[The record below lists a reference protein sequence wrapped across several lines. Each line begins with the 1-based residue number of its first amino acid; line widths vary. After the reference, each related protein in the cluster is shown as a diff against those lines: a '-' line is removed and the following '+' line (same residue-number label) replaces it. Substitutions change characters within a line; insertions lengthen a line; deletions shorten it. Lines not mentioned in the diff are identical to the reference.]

1 METKTING
9 KYEVLDTLLSDEYQ
23 SVHVCKISGSESEE
37 RFILN
42 EYRDR
47 DIIDTI
53 KDSFCYSG
61 DSVSESL
68 LDSFEVDGV
77 FYTLFPIPKG
87 TPLEEY
93 LSKHNL
99 TLADKM
105 RFTDQLLQK
114 FIGIEKSIPLIQ
126 YTLADLNN
134 LTISNRKYLNFSY
147 LFCFNKNKL
156 QIGFDTVCKKLGKI
170 ICCIFANNPEGDIEK
185 DKDAIPPGMFPIV
198 TKALE
203 GSYNSTKQIYQDFK
217 NTLLYKTFID
227 DVSLDEQIRKNIN
240 KAKKR
245 YVIYWPRFIA
255 SSLILLALLSGG
267 IWLASKAIPA
277 FISRLGSR
285 EATIKENTAPV
296 AGFSI
301 SINKIY
307 SGDEVTFIDK
317 SSDSDP
323 GDIIK
328 SRLWTIERNGTVILN
343 SDEEII
349 NFKFDEP
356 GNYTIS
362 LVVQDSRGA
371 ASEPFSHSIKVLEKP
386 EIPDDETGGS
396 DLPSE
401 LK

>member
-23 SVHVCKISGSESEE
+23 SVHICKVSGSEAEE

-53 KDSFCYSG
+53 KDSICYSG

-68 LDSFEVDGV
+68 IDSFEVDGA

-87 TPLEEY
+87 TPLEQY

-105 RFTDQLLQK
+105 RFTDQLLQI

-134 LTISNRKYLNFSY
+134 LTISNRKFLNFSY
-147 LFCFNKNKL
+147 LFCFSKNKL
-156 QIGFDTVCKKLGKI
+156 QIGYDAVIKRLGQL

-198 TKALE
+198 TKALQ
-203 GSYNSTKQIYQDFK
+203 GSYNSTKQMYQDFK

-227 DVSLDEQIRKNIN
+227 DISLDEQIRKNIN

-245 YVIYWPRFIA
+245 YVIYWPKFIA
-255 SSLILLALLSGG
+255 SSLILIAILSGV

-277 FISRLGSR
+277 FISKIGSR
-285 EATIKENTAPV
+285 ETIEKMNTAPV

-307 SGDEVTFIDK
+307 AGDDVTFVDK

-323 GDIIK
+323 GDTIK
-328 SRLWTIERNGTVILN
+328 SRLWTIEKNGTVILN

-362 LVVQDSRGA
+362 LIVQDSKGA
-371 ASEPFSHSIKVLEKP
+371 SSEPFTHSIKVLEKP
-386 EIPDDETGGS
+386 EIPDDKPGDTDS
-396 DLPSE
+396 PSE